1 MDSRFLPS
9 ASGDAIARLGPEF
22 RKSLRCFKIE
32 AASRGTIPETKS
44 RTAAQHARS
53 TSRHMTS
60 RA

>member
-1 MDSRFLPS
+1 
-9 ASGDAIARLGPEF
+9 
-22 RKSLRCFKIE
+22 LRCFNIE